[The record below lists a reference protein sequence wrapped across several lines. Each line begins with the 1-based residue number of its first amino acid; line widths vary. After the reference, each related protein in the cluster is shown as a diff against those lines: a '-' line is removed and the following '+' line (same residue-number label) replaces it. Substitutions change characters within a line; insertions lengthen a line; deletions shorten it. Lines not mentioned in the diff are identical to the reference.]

1 MEFLWENFFYN
12 SFLNINLIKES
23 KIFIIFSENIGFIYL
38 VKDLV
43 NKNLIMLSIFIVK
56 VKFFIVLFL
65 INKKWLKLFFRSKMM

>member
-65 INKKWLKLFFRSKMM
+65 INKK